1 MERTGESAGGVR
13 RVVTVDNTTSRGG
26 TAAVPLWNIAN
37 VLTII
42 RVVLVPVFA
51 VTLFVDSGQSL
62 LFRLLAAG
70 IFAVAAITDRF
81 DGQLARNRGLITDFG
96 KIVDPIADKALIGT
110 ALIGLSVLGFLP
122 WWVTVVILVREL
134 GITVLRLIVVKR
146 GVIPASRG
154 GKLKTVVQVVA
165 IGLYVLPLEMLA
177 SWLPMVAHVVMAAAL
192 VLTLGTGIQYVI
204 KASEMTSRTPFPQK
218 DNGL

>member
-1 MERTGESAGGVR
+1 M
-13 RVVTVDNTTSRGG
+13 VTVDNTTSRGG

-204 KASEMTSRTPFPQK
+204 KASEMTSRTPSPQK

>member
-165 IGLYVLPLEMLA
+165 IGLYVLPLEMLVA
-177 SWLPMVAHVVMAAAL
+177 WLPMVAHVVMAAAL

-204 KASEMTSRTPFPQK
+204 KASEMTSRTPSPQK

>member
-1 MERTGESAGGVR
+1 
-13 RVVTVDNTTSRGG
+13 VVTVDNTTSRGG

-204 KASEMTSRTPFPQK
+204 KASEMTSRTPSPQK